1 MHDRTGARPARIGRA
16 RGALGGD
23 GRPVEGGRPPTVPAL
38 RTLVAAEGRY
48 ALPRAPRVVAADR
61 RLRAT
66 AATFA
71 ADLRTLTGRRV
82 TVASGDDPSRRRR
95 AGARRDRPPPRPG
108 GVCADDRAARVV
120 VRARTR
126 AGAFYGTRTVLQP
139 APPPV
144 DRAGR
149 CAATGPATAS
159 AGSWSTSAEST
170 SVCAGSHRTSVSSP
184 T

>member
-1 MHDRTGARPARIGRA
+1 MIVLALALLASAAPAAHSEATAGPSRA
-16 RGALGGD
+16 A
-23 GRPVEGGRPPTVPAL
+23 RPPTVPAL
-38 RTLVAAEGRY
+38 RALVAAEGRY
-48 ALPRAPRVVAADR
+48 ALPRAPRVVVADR

-71 ADLRTLTGRRV
+71 ADLRTLTRPPRNGRLGG
-82 TVASGDDPSRRRR
+82 TDPSRRRR

-126 AGAFYGTRTVLQP
+126 AGAFYGTRTVLQLLRRRRSI
-139 APPPV
+139 A
-144 DRAGR
+144 AGR
-149 CAATGPATAS
+149 ARDGPATAS